1 MEISKKVTVLWLIN
15 NFSKTLLITEKRLTG
30 QELLAEDLSPASL
43 NTGTTDETFQ
53 QSGKQELS

>member
-1 MEISKKVTVLWLIN
+1 MEISKKVTFLWLIN
-15 NFSKTLLITEKRLTG
+15 NFSKTLITEKRLTG